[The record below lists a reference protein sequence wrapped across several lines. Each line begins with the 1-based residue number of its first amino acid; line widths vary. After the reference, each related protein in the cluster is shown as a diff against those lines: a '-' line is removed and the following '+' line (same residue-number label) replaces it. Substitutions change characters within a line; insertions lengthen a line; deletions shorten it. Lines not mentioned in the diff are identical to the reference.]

1 MWLGVEDILA
11 PEPPAG
17 HSARW
22 ARTSEGGALS
32 PRRPAITEANAV
44 SRKLTLTL
52 REEPA
57 GNRSCLKGCLSPPS
71 PPLPGQGPSA
81 ALLQPGRPQR
91 TAQVGLPS
99 GPPSAARLTQQRT
112 ARPAWVHWGPCWSSS
127 LGDASPRTGLALA
140 ITAGVGGSVCTPAWR
155 GSLEVPRPHWGPH
168 RALCNP
174 LGSGQSQQSPGWPV
188 PVIPVH
194 LPAPVPCPCTWDV
207 QPAASKVSTPFSR
220 SLERKVFSSNGTYW
234 EGSSW
239 VPSAVPPTF
248 PCSRHRGR
256 LLCFLCR
263 PHTEGWSCV
272 HTYLPAC
279 LWLDTHTHTHTHSHT
294 PLHTAHM
301 HTPYHTPHLLQT
313 HPTLMSV
320 SSCMRGLSL
329 TLYADVELLTPCR
342 AQPRT
347 KAALGGHG

>member
-1 MWLGVEDILA
+1 MYLPQSPRLVTQH
-11 PEPPAG
+11 AG
-17 HSARW
+17 HTRLGA
-22 ARTSEGGALS
+22 GALS
-32 PRRPAITEANAV
+32 PRGPAITEANAV

-71 PPLPGQGPSA
+71 PPLPGQEPSA
-81 ALLQPGRPQR
+81 ALLQPGCPQH

-112 ARPAWVHWGPCWSSS
+112 ARPAWVHRGPCWSSS

-155 GSLEVPRPHWGPH
+155 GSLEVPRPHWGPR

-207 QPAASKVSTPFSR
+207 QPAASKVSTPFAR
-220 SLERKVFSSNGTYW
+220 SLERKVFNSNGTYW

-239 VPSAVPPTF
+239 APSSVPPAF
-248 PCSRHRGR
+248 PSGPHRGP

-263 PHTEGWSCV
+263 LVLCTH
-272 HTYLPAC
+272 LPTS
-279 LWLDTHTHTHTHSHT
+279 LSVVRHTHTHTHTH
-294 PLHTAHM
+294 
-301 HTPYHTPHLLQT
+301 TPHYIQHTCTPHTT
-313 HPTLMSV
+313 HPT
-320 SSCMRGLSL
+320 CHRH
-329 TLYADVELLTPCR
+329 TP
-342 AQPRT
+342 PS
-347 KAALGGHG
+347 